1 MVAPEGALLANTHP
15 FLAGRSVTPALQPG
29 FAPVPWRQAGVLAL
43 LCSGVAMAALPRA
56 DAAATAE
63 QLQWHALSIAPLSV
77 GGRTGM
83 RQVATEAVEPIEF
96 APDRP
101 TVELTM
107 IFGAGDSIRALLTR
121 AGATYADAG
130 SASAMI
136 AAAAP
141 AIAPGTPVSVV
152 LGPRLGSSRPVE
164 RVALRAGLGMNL
176 EIVRGGN
183 GSLQLVKQ
191 PIPVDTRPLRVRGR
205 AGDGLYWSLRAAGVS
220 PQSTAE
226 YLRALATQIDVGSE
240 IGADDRFDLVIAS
253 RRAATG
259 ERQTG
264 PLLYAGIDRSG
275 APDLQLVKWAAN
287 GRAAWID
294 AANIGRPSV
303 AGSMMWPVAGRI
315 TSGFG
320 YRYHPIL
327 HFARLHKG
335 IDFGASW
342 GSPVVAAADGQVSAA
357 GWAGGYGRQV
367 RIAHGG
373 GIGTSYS
380 HLSSIVAQPG
390 SFVHQGQLIGYVGSS
405 GLSTGPH
412 LHYEVHRSGV
422 AVNPLSVRFAGTT
435 VADTGT
441 VNAIK
446 ARLKALLSVGVKQS

>member
-1 MVAPEGALLANTHP
+1 M
-15 FLAGRSVTPALQPG
+15 
-29 FAPVPWRQAGVLAL
+29 PWRQAGLLAL

-56 DAAATAE
+56 GVAAGAE
-63 QLQWHALSIAPLSV
+63 ELQWHALSIAPLSV

-83 RQVATEAVEPIEF
+83 RQAATEAVEPIEF
-96 APDRP
+96 APNRP
-101 TVELTM
+101 TVELSM
-107 IFGAGDSIRALLTR
+107 IVGAGDSIRALLTR

-130 SASAMI
+130 NASAMI

-141 AIAPGTPVSVV
+141 PIAPGTPVSVV
-152 LGPRLGSSRPVE
+152 LGPKSGTSRPVE

-176 EIVRGGN
+176 QVVRGGD
-183 GSLQLVKQ
+183 GALQLIKQ

-205 AGDGLYWSLRAAGVS
+205 AGDGLYWSLRAAGIS
-220 PQSTAE
+220 PQSAAE
-226 YLRALATQIDVGSE
+226 YLRALATEIDVGSE

-275 APDLQLVKWAAN
+275 ARDLQLVKWASN
-287 GRAAWID
+287 GRPEWID
-294 AANIGRPSV
+294 AANIARPS
-303 AGSMMWPVAGRI
+303 AASMMWPVAGRI

-367 RIAHGG
+367 QIAHGG

-412 LHYEVHRSGV
+412 LHYEVHRNGQ
-422 AVNPLSVRFAGTT
+422 AVNPLGVRFAGTT
-435 VADTGT
+435 VADSGT
-441 VNAIK
+441 ANAIK
-446 ARLKALLSVGVKQS
+446 ARLKALLSVGA